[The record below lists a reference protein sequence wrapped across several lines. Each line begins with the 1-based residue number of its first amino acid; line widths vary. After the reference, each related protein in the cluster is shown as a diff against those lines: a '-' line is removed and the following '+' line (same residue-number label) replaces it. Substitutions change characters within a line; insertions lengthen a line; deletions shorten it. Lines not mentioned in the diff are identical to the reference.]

1 MVNCV
6 MKKSASAQK
15 TVLETILEWSQDRPV
30 WQRDALRRIVLKGL
44 LDEDDLKELIDLCKQ
59 GRGAKNTG
67 PKAIPLEKA
76 HLPANPGQGDAVSL
90 VSITDVEGVNDLAP
104 GQTLTFEENGMVI
117 VYGDN
122 ATGKSGYGRICKRAC
137 RARYPG
143 KIEPNIYAEQP
154 PPRAAATITYS
165 IGGAPQPSEKWQDAD
180 HPHAVLS
187 AVSVFDSDCASVHI
201 KEKNEVAFRPFGLD
215 VPDELAGVCQA
226 LREALTT
233 EKRKFEQARNPIF
246 YKPAWKETTTAGK
259 ALAALKHDTDL
270 RKIDNL
276 AALTEEEG
284 ARLDRLKEDLSKNS
298 AKAAAEQTLK
308 ADNIKRLIGEV
319 NLVGGKTTDQSLG
332 AVASAVD
339 DARLKREAARVA
351 AEKAFSG
358 EPLEGIGGEV
368 WRTLW
373 DSARRYSTQI
383 AYPGQP
389 FPPSQDDVRC
399 LLCQQPLEA
408 EARARMARFE
418 EFIQKDTER
427 QAQEAEKISRAA
439 RQGLSSTN
447 IGARS
452 IKANLQEVAIENP
465 DLARRTRRFIA
476 AARLRRY
483 ALVKALETAKDVHL
497 PDIAPNPVADLAQLE
512 TRIRNYAGELQ
523 KSATADERKKLERE
537 LAELSDRSLL
547 GGMMQTVREEVDRL
561 KTIQFLEEC
570 IGDTSTN
577 AITIVGNDIA
587 DTVITPKLRD
597 RFHEEIVKLAVDK
610 VRVEIVRCGGK
621 YGSPQY
627 QVRLLAKPDAKV
639 QDVLSEGEKTCVA
652 LAAFLTELATAAHR
666 STLVFDDPVSSLDH
680 RWRKQVARRL
690 VEEGEHRQIIVFT
703 HDLIFVN
710 DLHDMAHREKRA
722 IQFLTVSRGREG
734 AGMVTQGLPWKA
746 QSVEERID
754 KLERAAREAKK
765 LYDNNDE
772 EEYRKE
778 AASIYDR
785 LRASWERA
793 LEDVAFF
800 RVIQRHRDYIDT
812 KFVKKVTVLTE
823 SDCDT
828 FQAGF
833 KKCCEVVD
841 AHDPSRGR
849 NADAPP
855 PDEIMQDIKMLK
867 DWAASLKERQKKI
880 A

>member
-1 MVNCV
+1 M
-6 MKKSASAQK
+6 
-15 TVLETILEWSQDRPV
+15 
-30 WQRDALRRIVLKGL
+30 
-44 LDEDDLKELIDLCKQ
+44 
-59 GRGAKNTG
+59 
-67 PKAIPLEKA
+67 
-76 HLPANPGQGDAVSL
+76 
-90 VSITDVEGVNDLAP
+90 
-104 GQTLTFEENGMVI
+104 
-117 VYGDN
+117 
-122 ATGKSGYGRICKRAC
+122 
-137 RARYPG
+137 
-143 KIEPNIYAEQP
+143 
-154 PPRAAATITYS
+154 
-165 IGGAPQPSEKWQDAD
+165 
-180 HPHAVLS
+180 
-187 AVSVFDSDCASVHI
+187 
-201 KEKNEVAFRPFGLD
+201 
-215 VPDELAGVCQA
+215 
-226 LREALTT
+226 
-233 EKRKFEQARNPIF
+233 
-246 YKPAWKETTTAGK
+246 
-259 ALAALKHDTDL
+259 KHDTDL
-270 RKIDNL
+270 RKVDAL
-276 AALTEEEG
+276 AALTQEES
-284 ARLDRLKEDLSKNS
+284 ARLDRLKEDLSKNP

-308 ADNIKRLIGEV
+308 ADNIKRLIGEID
-319 NLVGGKTTDQSLG
+319 LVGGKTTDQALG
-332 AVASAVD
+332 AVGFAVD

-358 EPLEGIGGEV
+358 EPLEGVGREV

-383 AYPGQP
+383 AYPDQS
-389 FPPSQDDVRC
+389 FPPTQDDSRC
-399 LLCQQPLEA
+399 LLCQQLLDA

-447 IGARS
+447 IGTRPV
-452 IKANLQEVAIENP
+452 KLNLREVAIENP
-465 DLARRTRRFIA
+465 DLARQARRFIA

-483 ALVKALETAKDVHL
+483 SLVKSLDTAKDIHL
-497 PDIAPNPVADLAQLE
+497 PNIAPNPAANLAKLE
-512 TRIRNYAGELQ
+512 TRIRNYAAELQ
-523 KSATADERKKLERE
+523 KSATADERKKLERD
-537 LAELSDRSLL
+537 LVELSDRALL
-547 GGMMQTVREEVDRL
+547 GAMMQTVREEVDRL
-561 KTIQFLEEC
+561 KTIEFLEQC

-597 RFHEEIVKLAVDK
+597 RFLEEIVRLAADK

-680 RWRKQVARRL
+680 RWRKQVAKRL

-710 DLHDMAHREKRA
+710 DLHDMAHRENRA

-746 QSVEERID
+746 QSIEDRID

-765 LYDNNDE
+765 LYDNNEE

-778 AASIYDR
+778 AASIYDK

-812 KFVKKVTVLTE
+812 KFFKKVTVLNE

-828 FQAGF
+828 FHGGF

-855 PDEIMQDIKMLK
+855 PDEIMQDIQTIKN
-867 DWAASLKERQKKI
+867 WAGSLRERQKKI
-880 A
+880 V